1 MRNLVI
7 KFLLASLL
15 IVLATPEL
23 AAQHVLTIKINGLP
37 EDKGSVML
45 ELLDQDRNTLE
56 RVLGQIQNQQSTII
70 IDSLSPGTYAFRY
83 FHDIDGDGELNTNWV
98 GMPTEPYG
106 FSNNVVGSFGPPAFE
121 RWLFDLRS
129 NKEMICK
136 PEL

>member
-1 MRNLVI
+1 MSVLILRI
-7 KFLLASLL
+7 ALL
-15 IVLATPEL
+15 IMFGFTSQNIMG
-23 AAQHVLTIKINGLP
+23 QHVLTIKIMDLP
-37 EDKGSVML
+37 ENKGKIML
-45 ELLDQDRNTLE
+45 ELMDSERNTLE
-56 RVLGQIQNQQSTII
+56 RVVGQIQNKRSTIT
-70 IDSLSPGTYAFRY
+70 IDSLATGQYAFRY

-136 PEL
+136 PEI